1 MGNQPSI
8 KKINF
13 EDMQQAIQNKY
24 IIINTLSMNEQDFLI
39 EGTVHAEREIE
50 LLNDCL
56 RKGKKE
62 VNIIVYGKN
71 SNDESI
77 FKKYEQLISLGFLNT
92 YLYFG
97 GLFEWILLQDIYGDE
112 NFPTT
117 KKILDI
123 LKYRPRQLLNIR
135 YIEDG

>member
-24 IIINTLSMNEQDFLI
+24 IIINTLSMNEQEFLI